1 MLILLGDYYGT
12 VPKISTIEKCLADH
26 HIPRP
31 DNSASMSVTQFE
43 IEYGIFTKNAQTAV
57 NSICC
62 FRDLDTHSYFHTSNE
77 DHQQIEHLKGRLLE
91 RADVFCMEYKADW
104 NPEIG
109 QTVGLEDLESYYSQ
123 SFHSH
128 AQKQPA
134 KLSADAAHLDF
145 LLMCVK

>member
-1 MLILLGDYYGT
+1 MHKT
-12 VPKISTIEKCLADH
+12 V
-26 HIPRP
+26 
-31 DNSASMSVTQFE
+31 
-43 IEYGIFTKNAQTAV
+43 V

-62 FRDLDTHSYFHTSNE
+62 FRDLDTQRYFHTSNE

-104 NPEIG
+104 NPKIG

-145 LLMCVK
+145 FAYVCEVTDSSQIKTVNQLLTSCA